1 MNSKS
6 LFGGPGEGEKY
17 FYNFW
22 SKNIPSLFMKA
33 TFSGQGCILRKK
45 ASLVPG
51 THHVLW
57 VCTSGIPS
65 ALRLPSSRL
74 LPFCQTLDSMPLLQ
88 EYSTEKA
95 RMLADQVDKPA
106 SMLQPNDQYLLIIND
121 AGCYSAQ
128 YSV

>member
-1 MNSKS
+1 MYLEEESIFSSWDSPCS
-6 LFGGPGEGEKY
+6 LGLYIWYPFC
-17 FYNFW
+17 F
-22 SKNIPSLFMKA
+22 KA
-33 TFSGQGCILRKK
+33 AFF
-45 ASLVPG
+45 
-51 THHVLW
+51 
-57 VCTSGIPS
+57 
-65 ALRLPSSRL
+65 LPP
-74 LPFCQTLDSMPLLQ
+74 PFCQTLDSMPLLQ